1 MPNDEGIP
9 NGRMSKRNANRHFV
23 IRNSSFLRHSSFVI
37 RHFFPAMKNLFQSRL
52 FILTLAVLLTFTS
65 CHGRRLTKANVDEV
79 SQGMS
84 RKQVESI
91 LGPPTSID
99 STNLLIMKKVTYTY
113 KQGNESV
120 TVEFVNDEGSSKESN
135 LHD

>member
-1 MPNDEGIP
+1 MTNDEGILNSQMP
-9 NGRMSKRNANRHFV
+9 KLVAQVCSSFV
-23 IRNSSFLRHSSFVI
+23 IRNSSFFNI
-37 RHFFPAMKNLFQSRL
+37 RHFPMRSLLRSRL
-52 FILTLAVLLTFTS
+52 LILLLSALFALPS
-65 CHGRRLTKANVDEV
+65 CHGPRLTKANVDEV
-79 SQGMS
+79 SPGMS

-99 STNLLIMKKVTYTY
+99 STNLLVMKKVTYAY

-120 TVEFVNDEGSSKESN
+120 TIVFVNDEVASKESN